1 MGRFDAFTR
10 PMARYYFE
18 LRDGVEIHDEEGQEF
33 PTLAEAREEAV
44 KSARSMLREEI
55 LHGTL
60 SLKDS
65 ICILDEARREIDIVY
80 FRDVVRI
87 ED

>member
-1 MGRFDAFTR
+1 MS
-10 PMARYYFE
+10 RYYFE
-18 LRDGVEIHDEEGQEF
+18 LRDGVEITDEEGQEF
-33 PTLAEAREEAV
+33 ASDAEAREEAV

-55 LHGTL
+55 LRGTL

-65 ICILDEARREIDIVY
+65 IRILDEARREIDVVY

-87 ED
+87 DD

>member
-1 MGRFDAFTR
+1 
-10 PMARYYFE
+10 MARFYFE
-18 LRDGVEIHDEEGQEF
+18 LRDGVEIADDEGQEF
-33 PTLAEAREEAV
+33 ASLNEAREEAV

-55 LHGTL
+55 LRGTL

-65 ICILDEARREIDIVY
+65 IRILDERRREVEIVQ

-87 ED
+87 DDV